1 MTTLGNCPI
10 IRRNVVSGPAPL
22 EAAGGPRRT
31 TSLTGAHEP
40 AAPTKI
46 YKPVLVRQ
54 HHLLYAACGILDAGR
69 EFDLPTATN
78 PYDKNRR

>member
-1 MTTLGNCPI
+1 MTTLGICPI
-10 IRRNVVSGPAPL
+10 IRRNMVFGPAL
-22 EAAGGPRRT
+22 QAAGGPRRT
-31 TSLTGAHEP
+31 ISLTGAHEP

-54 HHLLYAACGILDAGR
+54 HHPLYAACGILDAGR